1 MINGYYSNATTALGA
16 FLGMTEL
23 YEKGLVT
30 PEHLAEQCIRIA
42 KERREAISGNTVD
55 GQRSDAS

>member
-1 MINGYYSNATTALGA
+1 MYAKDSVALGA